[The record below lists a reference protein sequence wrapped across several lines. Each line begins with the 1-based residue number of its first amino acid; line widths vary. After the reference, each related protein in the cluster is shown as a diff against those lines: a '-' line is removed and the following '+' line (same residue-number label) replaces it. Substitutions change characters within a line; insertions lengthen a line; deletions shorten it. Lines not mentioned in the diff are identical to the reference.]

1 MAKADPTEETI
12 APHPEAAPSHPL
24 ERAERQKAVQV
35 ALAALAAEF
44 RIPLVLK
51 EIDGF
56 KYQEIAEIIG
66 CPIGTVRSR
75 IHRAR
80 AELRQRLALY
90 LHEEESSAPRE

>member
-1 MAKADPTEETI
+1 M
-12 APHPEAAPSHPL
+12 
-24 ERAERQKAVQV
+24 ERAERQKAVQA
-35 ALAALAAEF
+35 ALAALPSEF

-51 EIDGF
+51 EIDGL

-80 AELRQRLALY
+80 AELRQRLASQ
-90 LHEEESSAPRE
+90 LHEEESSVPQD